1 MSDTTSANRRASFT
15 GSLVAGNGGGI
26 GGGNSINADSEIPS
40 SRGFGMDESS
50 MFETIEED
58 FSMILPSQRLS
69 RIADEDTEEDD
80 IIDVD
85 STNNNSKQP
94 EDDSCDDTQK
104 VSTTEKYKARTNFT
118 AESPYFTSFCQAEVK
133 NLKILT
139 DTLDDITAKTR
150 TFCKTGQLMSDA
162 SRRLALSCKL
172 RTIDHTDSG
181 DDDSESEQRAEQVV
195 VEKRQAVGKEMSTML
210 HLLGNMLE
218 ETATA
223 QIALCKTLE
232 ETLASTIEAFAD
244 METRTTVM
252 LQNESNDATDTAEQL
267 YSKYL
272 NGKLNFADSMG
283 DPTSGQK
290 NTKASIGSSF
300 KNWSTKQIEKRRLA
314 RRDSNDDTNDRPI
327 SEKAIEAA
335 NMSLALE
342 HIRLAQSSAELKR
355 FQLTKHLVSIQHR
368 RNFELVENVLN
379 ASSGLFTYCSTCVE
393 AITSLNPQIIQIQ
406 KQQKSIRDHHSNIV
420 LPSWDAREVTLLNVV
435 NDAVT
440 RVKNASAIAEAVAE
454 GGTKAIEQQVLKV
467 EDIETSTGVWAV
479 PQLLAET
486 SRYHRQT
493 IPGVRVEGWLYKKSS
508 GMLSLTPWTRRWFL
522 MDKDS
527 IYFFR
532 PDTASQR
539 GNKSSGNK
547 NITRFSRVKICDIL
561 LCTVREVDPD
571 TPQQQAG
578 GGNNNSS
585 GGTNVRFSFQIHT
598 PTEKPIT
605 LQARGP
611 IEYAMWVNGI
621 RAAIESQLVSR
632 NINEFKQNDTGKK
645 KYERMS
651 ISDFNDFSTG
661 DNSTNNDGSI
671 SNNSDTIQNS
681 AMVQE
686 IMALNPYCADCTMA
700 QPDWV
705 SLNLGVL
712 ICIQCSAVHRS
723 LGVHLSKVR
732 SLKLDAL
739 SQGEAQLFLALGNDK
754 ANSIWEQSMAT
765 QKGWTKPHPDVDRKT
780 REEWIKSKYMWKGF
794 LSFDDVTA
802 LNEKERQNKYD
813 HDLYVAAK
821 NCNVHQIANAL
832 AHGGNVDYVNP
843 NEDGR
848 TPLHACVLAMKQ
860 QPQDDDN
867 DNTAT
872 TTTTNSGW
880 FAIEAAE
887 LLLQNGAKMS
897 AKDAKLHDVLDS
909 AVIGNADVSIVEY
922 LSHRSME
929 K

>member
-1 MSDTTSANRRASFT
+1 MSNISHVDRQSWLSEVE
-15 GSLVAGNGGGI
+15 GSSGGI
-26 GGGNSINADSEIPS
+26 GDSDSEIPS
-40 SRGFGMDESS
+40 QGALGMHESAI
-50 MFETIEED
+50 FETVDED
-58 FSMILPSQRLS
+58 FSMMLPPQRLS
-69 RIADEDTEEDD
+69 RIADDDAEEDD
-80 IIDVD
+80 DDGIDN
-85 STNNNSKQP
+85 SNTNNNNNNSIKQP
-94 EDDSCDDTQK
+94 EDDSDDTTN
-104 VSTTEKYKARTNFT
+104 VLALEKYKARTNFT
-118 AESPYFTSFCQAEVK
+118 AESPYFTSYCQAEVK
-133 NLKILT
+133 NLKILS
-139 DTLDDITAKTR
+139 DTLVDITAKTR
-150 TFCKTGQLMSDA
+150 TFCKTGLLMSDA
-162 SRRLALSCKL
+162 SRRLAMSCKL
-172 RTIDHTDSG
+172 RNIENTESG
-181 DDDSESEQRAEQVV
+181 DEDSESEQRAEQIVE
-195 VEKRQAVGKEMSTML
+195 EKRQAVGKEMSTML
-210 HLLGNMLE
+210 NLLGNMLE

-223 QIALCKTLE
+223 QIALCKTIE
-232 ETLASTIEAFAD
+232 ETLASTIETFAE
-244 METRTTVM
+244 METRTTSM
-252 LQNESNDATDTAEQL
+252 LQNESNEVSDAAEQL

-272 NGKLNFADSMG
+272 NGKLNFSDSMG
-283 DPTSGQK
+283 DPTSAQK
-290 NTKASIGSSF
+290 NTKSSIGSSL
-300 KNWSTKQIEKRRLA
+300 KNWSTKQIEKRRMA
-314 RRDSNDDTNDRPI
+314 RRDSNEDFVERPL
-327 SEKAIEAA
+327 SEKAAEAA
-335 NMSLALE
+335 NMALALE

-368 RNFELVENVLN
+368 RNFELVENALN
-379 ASSGLFTYCSTCVE
+379 ASSGLFTYYNSCVD
-393 AITSLNPQIIQIQ
+393 AIKSLDPQISEIN
-406 KQQKSIRDHHSNIV
+406 KQQKSIRDHHANIV
-420 LPSWDAREVTLLNVV
+420 LPAWDAREVILLNVV

-440 RVKNASAIAEAVAE
+440 RVKNANVIAETIAE
-454 GGTKAIEQQVLKV
+454 GGTKAIEQQTLKV
-467 EDIETSTGVWAV
+467 EDIESSTGVWTI

-508 GMLSLTPWTRRWFL
+508 GMLSLTPWVRRWFL

-539 GNKSSGNK
+539 GNKSSSNK

-571 TPQQQAG
+571 TPQQQDRG
-578 GGNNNSS
+578 GSGSGGNY
-585 GGTNVRFSFQIHT
+585 VRFSFQIHT

-611 IEYAMWVNGI
+611 IEYTIWVSGI

-632 NINEFKQNDTGKK
+632 NPHELKQNDTGRK

-651 ISDFNDFSTG
+651 ISDFNDFSLNG
-661 DNSTNNDGSI
+661 DDSTNNDGSI
-671 SNNSDTIQNS
+671 SNISNGIHENSI
-681 AMVQE
+681 VKE
-686 IMALNPYCADCTMA
+686 IMAMNPYCADCSMA
-700 QPDWV
+700 HPDWA

-739 SQGEAQLFLALGNDK
+739 SQGEALLFLALGNDK

-794 LSFDDVTA
+794 LSFDDVNT
-802 LNEKERQNKYD
+802 LTEEQRQHKYD
-813 HDLYVAAK
+813 SDLYIAAK
-821 NCNVHQIANAL
+821 NRDVQQIANAL

-848 TPLHACVLAMKQ
+848 TPLHACVMKRPHQ
-860 QPQDDDN
+860 NDDN
-867 DNTAT
+867 SAT
-872 TTTTNSGW
+872 KSGW
-880 FAIEAAE
+880 HAVEAAE

-909 AVIGNADVSIVEY
+909 AVIGNADVSIVEF
-922 LSHRSME
+922 LSQRSSE